1 MCHERKVCK
10 PISSHNQSLT
20 INKGKVDSTK
30 VYFNGT
36 GHEPTFVRSGDTL
49 YKEIQFTGVFFTNKN
64 GERLHGYLLKSRQA
78 EPLNINI
85 IHLRGA
91 ANNLVINFKP
101 LIRQGLTILVFD
113 YTGFG
118 FSEGHATRKNLLD
131 DGDAVI

>member
-91 ANNLVINFKP
+91 ANNLVINQFQAIDKTR
-101 LIRQGLTILVFD
+101 LND
-113 YTGFG
+113 
-118 FSEGHATRKNLLD
+118 FSF
-131 DGDAVI
+131 